1 MVMKRLSHFTTS
13 RLLLLGL
20 LALLVFGSCGG
31 GVSGFLHSLGAERRQ
46 RLAQVMSQDHRA
58 REAAR
63 RRLRGRARLAA
74 YDSITAR
81 TQPLAQGSAPA
92 APPAAGRPVAARR
105 RAATAGPARKPD
117 LAPTFC
123 VGEVLSRFSHA

>member
-1 MVMKRLSHFTTS
+1 MKRLSHFTTS

-81 TQPLAQGSAPA
+81 TQTQLDS
-92 APPAAGRPVAARR
+92 
-105 RAATAGPARKPD
+105 
-117 LAPTFC
+117 LAP
-123 VGEVLSRFSHA
+123 GEFAQRKLTNRWPKVVRQLRRQQPAGQ